1 MCLKVIPPIENV
13 ECSVEGVEN
22 LCSSTCHNEGAMMD
36 TVGAICVD
44 SFGNITVGSSSGG
57 IAMKVS
63 QSQVVFQSI
72 HYSVTFMLIDRG
84 KLVYSR

>member
-1 MCLKVIPPIENV
+1 M

-22 LCSSTCHNEGAMMD
+22 LHSSTCHNEGAMMD

-63 QSQVVFQSI
+63 QSEAVFQNI
-72 HYSVTFMLIDRG
+72 HY
-84 KLVYSR
+84 